1 MFGRIGGRG
10 DVGLRR
16 SQTVPVGDLVVHHA
30 IAGERELRGDGRVGE
45 CLSELQS
52 VRDICH
58 RQNRAKIIQRSTNF
72 DLRRRKGN
80 QVRER
85 IACEIRFGDR
95 EVTGGVINAGL
106 EIS

>member
-1 MFGRIGGRG
+1 MHLVSGLIQCIELFAEAIKMFGRIGGRG

-58 RQNRAKIIQRSTNF
+58 RQNRAKII
-72 DLRRRKGN
+72 
-80 QVRER
+80 
-85 IACEIRFGDR
+85 
-95 EVTGGVINAGL
+95 
-106 EIS
+106 